1 MKVGFNSLNLSFFKN
16 HIRNS
21 YNCKINKKATNLL
34 LYNLLL
40 LLRKIINYQYRTMKK
55 LVLILGVALSVLACN
70 KTETSSKDFKTAY
83 IDTAELIEKY
93 EKFKD
98 EDDKFKVKSEELGRP
113 LEAKVRAFQADAQN
127 FRQNAQ
133 AKGPQWAQQ
142 MGASLQQREQELGI
156 EQNALVQQL
165 QQEGAVL
172 KDTLISEVKKFI
184 KDYGKKKGYD
194 YIYGTGDAATVLYAK
209 EGYDITKEVL
219 KELNDTYKATKKDD
233 KVATKEEEKK

>member
-1 MKVGFNSLNLSFFKN
+1 M
-16 HIRNS
+16 
-21 YNCKINKKATNLL
+21 L

-40 LLRKIINYQYRTMKK
+40 LLRKIINYQHSTMKK
-55 LVLILGVALSVLACN
+55 IVLILGVALGVLACN
-70 KTETSSKDFKTAY
+70 KTETNSKEFKTAY
-83 IDTAELIEKY
+83 INTSEIIEKY

-98 EDDKFKVKSEELGRP
+98 EDDKFKVKSQELGRP
-113 LEAKVRAFQADAQN
+113 LEAKVRAFQAEAQN
-127 FRQNAQ
+127 FQKNAQ
-133 AKGPQWAQQ
+133 VKGPQWAQQ
-142 MGASLQQREQELGI
+142 KGAELTQREQELGM
-156 EQNALVQQL
+156 EQNALLQQL
-165 QQEGAVL
+165 QQEGNVL

-209 EGYDITKEVL
+209 DQYDITKEVL

>member
-1 MKVGFNSLNLSFFKN
+1 
-16 HIRNS
+16 
-21 YNCKINKKATNLL
+21 
-34 LYNLLL
+34 
-40 LLRKIINYQYRTMKK
+40 MKK

-93 EKFKD
+93 ERFKD
-98 EDDKFKVKSEELGRP
+98 EDDKFKVTSEELGRP
-113 LEAKVRAFQADAQN
+113 LEAKVRAFQADAQS
-127 FRQNAQ
+127 FQQNAQ

-142 MGASLQQREQELGI
+142 KGAELQQREQQLGI
-156 EQNALVQQL
+156 EQNALIQQL

-194 YIYGTGDAATVLYAK
+194 YIFGTGDAATVLYAK
-209 EGYDITKEVL
+209 D
-219 KELNDTYKATKKDD
+219 NN
-233 KVATKEEEKK
+233 EKKKEI

>member
-1 MKVGFNSLNLSFFKN
+1 M
-16 HIRNS
+16 
-21 YNCKINKKATNLL
+21 L
-34 LYNLLL
+34 LYNLFL

-55 LVLILGVALSVLACN
+55 IVLILGVALSVLACN
-70 KTETSSKDFKTAY
+70 KTETNSNDFKTAY
-83 IDTAELIEKY
+83 INTAEIIKNY

-113 LEAKVRAFQADAQN
+113 LEAKVRAFQAEAQS
-127 FRQNAQ
+127 FQQNVQ

-142 MGASLQQREQELGI
+142 KGAELNRREQELGM
-156 EQNALVQQL
+156 EQNALIQQL
-165 QQEGAVL
+165 QKEGNDL
-172 KDTLISEVKKFI
+172 KDTLVSEVKKFI

-209 EGYDITKEVL
+209 DGYDITKEVL

>member
-1 MKVGFNSLNLSFFKN
+1 
-16 HIRNS
+16 
-21 YNCKINKKATNLL
+21 
-34 LYNLLL
+34 
-40 LLRKIINYQYRTMKK
+40 MKK

-93 EKFKD
+93 DKFKD

-133 AKGPQWAQQ
+133 VKGPQWAQQ
-142 MGASLQQREQELGI
+142 MGAALQQREQELGV
-156 EQNALVQQL
+156 EQNALIQQL

-194 YIYGTGDAATVLYAK
+194 YIYGTGDAASILYAEDK
-209 EGYDITKEVL
+209 YDITKDVVNGLNKRYKQNPEMAEKISGKS
-219 KELNDTYKATKKDD
+219 KE
-233 KVATKEEEKK
+233 

>member
-1 MKVGFNSLNLSFFKN
+1 M
-16 HIRNS
+16 
-21 YNCKINKKATNLL
+21 L

-40 LLRKIINYQYRTMKK
+40 LLRKIINYQYTTMKK
-55 LVLILGVALSVLACN
+55 LVLILVVALSILACN
-70 KTETSSKDFKTAY
+70 KTETNLKEFKTAY
-83 IDTAELIEKY
+83 INTAEIIEKY

-113 LEAKVRAFQADAQN
+113 LEAKVRAFQAEAQS

-133 AKGPQWAQQ
+133 SKGPQWAQQ
-142 MGASLQQREQELGI
+142 KGAELQQREQQLGV
-156 EQNALVQQL
+156 EQNALIQQL

-194 YIYGTGDAATVLYAK
+194 YIYGTGDAASILYAK
-209 EGYDITKEVL
+209 DNYDITKEVL
-219 KELNDTYKATKKDD
+219 KELNEAYKAAKSDD
-233 KVATKEEEKK
+233 KAATKEEEKK

>member
-1 MKVGFNSLNLSFFKN
+1 M
-16 HIRNS
+16 
-21 YNCKINKKATNLL
+21 KKA
-34 LYNLLL
+34 
-40 LLRKIINYQYRTMKK
+40 I
-55 LVLILGVALSVLACN
+55 LILGIALSTLACN
-70 KTETSSKDFKTAY
+70 KTETTAKEFKTAY

-93 EKFKD
+93 DKFKD

-113 LEAKVRAFQADAQN
+113 LEAKVRAFQAEAQS
-127 FRQNAQ
+127 FESNAR

-142 MGASLQQREQELGI
+142 KGAELQQREQQLGM
-156 EQNALVQQL
+156 EQNALIQQL

-194 YIYGTGDAATVLYAK
+194 YIYGTGDAATILYAK
-209 EGYDITKEVL
+209 DNYDITKDVL

>member
-1 MKVGFNSLNLSFFKN
+1 MAAADTCSMWRKNLKN
-16 HIRNS
+16 KYIETDG
-21 YNCKINKKATNLL
+21 NKKATNLL

-55 LVLILGVALSVLACN
+55 LVLILGVALSLLACN

-142 MGASLQQREQELGI
+142 MGASLQQREQELGM

-209 EGYDITKEVL
+209 DGYDITKEVL

>member
-1 MKVGFNSLNLSFFKN
+1 M
-16 HIRNS
+16 
-21 YNCKINKKATNLL
+21 L

-40 LLRKIINYQYRTMKK
+40 LLRKIINYQFRTMKK
-55 LVLILGVALSVLACN
+55 IVLILGVALSILACN
-70 KTETSSKDFKTAY
+70 KTETNSKEFKTAY
-83 IDTAELIEKY
+83 INTAEIIEKY

-113 LEAKVRAFQADAQN
+113 LEAKVRAFQAEAQN
-127 FRQNAQ
+127 FQQSAQ

-142 MGASLQQREQELGI
+142 KGTELSQREQQLGI
-156 EQNALVQQL
+156 EQNALLQQL

-194 YIYGTGDAATVLYAK
+194 YIYGTGDAATILYAK
-209 EGYDITKEVL
+209 DYYDITKEVL
-219 KELNDTYKATKKDD
+219 KELNETYKATKKDD

>member
-1 MKVGFNSLNLSFFKN
+1 M
-16 HIRNS
+16 
-21 YNCKINKKATNLL
+21 KKA
-34 LYNLLL
+34 
-40 LLRKIINYQYRTMKK
+40 I
-55 LVLILGVALSVLACN
+55 LILGVALSILACN
-70 KTETSSKDFKTAY
+70 KTETNSKEFKTAY
-83 IDTAELIEKY
+83 INTSEIIEKY

-113 LEAKVRAFQADAQN
+113 LEAKVRAFQADAQS
-127 FRQNAQ
+127 FQQNAQ

-142 MGASLQQREQELGI
+142 MGASLQQREQQLGI
-156 EQNALVQQL
+156 EQNALIQQL

-184 KDYGKKKGYD
+184 KDYGKKKGFD

-209 EGYDITKEVL
+209 DNYDITKDVL
-219 KELNDTYKATKKDD
+219 KELNDTYKSTNKDD

>member
-1 MKVGFNSLNLSFFKN
+1 
-16 HIRNS
+16 
-21 YNCKINKKATNLL
+21 
-34 LYNLLL
+34 
-40 LLRKIINYQYRTMKK
+40 MKK
-55 LVLILGVALSVLACN
+55 IVLILGVALGVLACN
-70 KTETSSKDFKTAY
+70 KSETNSKEFKTAY
-83 IDTAELIEKY
+83 INTSEIIEKY

-113 LEAKVRAFQADAQN
+113 LEAKVRAFQAEAQS
-127 FRQNAQ
+127 FQQNAQ

-142 MGASLQQREQELGI
+142 KGAELQQREQQLGM

-194 YIYGTGDAATVLYAK
+194 YVYGTGDAATILYAK
-209 EGYDITKEVL
+209 DNYDITKDVL
-219 KELNDTYKATKKDD
+219 KELNEAYKSTKKDD

>member
-1 MKVGFNSLNLSFFKN
+1 
-16 HIRNS
+16 
-21 YNCKINKKATNLL
+21 
-34 LYNLLL
+34 
-40 LLRKIINYQYRTMKK
+40 MKK

-70 KTETSSKDFKTAY
+70 KKETSSKDFKTAY

-98 EDDKFKVKSEELGRP
+98 EDAKFNVKSEELGRP
-113 LEAKVRAFQADAQN
+113 LEAKVRAFQAEAQS

-142 MGASLQQREQELGI
+142 KGAELQQREQQLGI
-156 EQNALVQQL
+156 EQNALIQQL

-172 KDTLISEVKKFI
+172 KDSLISEVKKFI

-194 YIYGTGDAATVLYAK
+194 YIYGTGDAATILYAK
-209 EGYDITKEVL
+209 DGYDITKDVL
-219 KELNDTYKATKKDD
+219 KELNDKYNASKGDEKA
-233 KVATKEEEKK
+233 ATKEEAKK

>member
-1 MKVGFNSLNLSFFKN
+1 M
-16 HIRNS
+16 
-21 YNCKINKKATNLL
+21 KKA
-34 LYNLLL
+34 
-40 LLRKIINYQYRTMKK
+40 I
-55 LVLILGVALSVLACN
+55 LILGVALSFLACD
-70 KTETSSKDFKTAY
+70 KKEAQTDSFKTAY
-83 IDTAELIEKY
+83 INTSELIEKY

-98 EDDKFKVKSEELGRP
+98 EDEKFKVKSQEMGRP
-113 LEAKVRAFQADAQN
+113 LEAKVKAFQNEAQN
-127 FRQNAQ
+127 FQQNAQ

-142 MGASLQQREQELGI
+142 KGAELQQREQQLGM
-156 EQNALVQQL
+156 EQNALLQQL

-184 KDYGKKKGYD
+184 KDYGKKNGYD

-209 EGYDITKEVL
+209 DGYDITKEVL

>member
-1 MKVGFNSLNLSFFKN
+1 
-16 HIRNS
+16 
-21 YNCKINKKATNLL
+21 
-34 LYNLLL
+34 
-40 LLRKIINYQYRTMKK
+40 MKK

-70 KTETSSKDFKTAY
+70 KTETSSKEFKTAY
-83 IDTAELIEKY
+83 INTSEIIEKY

-98 EDDKFKVKSEELGRP
+98 EDDKFKVKSQELSRP
-113 LEAKVRAFQADAQN
+113 LEAKVRAFQTEAQN
-127 FRQNAQ
+127 FQKNAQ
-133 AKGPQWAQQ
+133 VKGPQWAQQ
-142 MGASLQQREQELGI
+142 KGAELTQREQELGM
-156 EQNALVQQL
+156 EQNALLQQL
-165 QQEGAVL
+165 QQEGNVL

-209 EGYDITKEVL
+209 DNYDITKEVL

>member
-1 MKVGFNSLNLSFFKN
+1 M
-16 HIRNS
+16 
-21 YNCKINKKATNLL
+21 KKA
-34 LYNLLL
+34 
-40 LLRKIINYQYRTMKK
+40 I
-55 LVLILGVALSVLACN
+55 LILGVALSILACN
-70 KTETSSKDFKTAY
+70 KTETNSKEFKTAY
-83 IDTAELIEKY
+83 INTSEIIEKY

-113 LEAKVRAFQADAQN
+113 LEAKVRAFQADAQS
-127 FRQNAQ
+127 FQQNAQ

-142 MGASLQQREQELGI
+142 MGASLQQRDQQLVMEH
-156 EQNALVQQL
+156 NALIHQL